1 MEDPLTL
8 FIRVVSLK
16 ARGKGKPLGR
26 VGGRKA
32 VNCGGTEKK
41 GRLRAP
47 VDPEVRQ
54 RRYPCLRQGFHSIG
68 SVKTARG

>member
-32 VNCGGTEKK
+32 VGCGGTEKD
-41 GRLRAP
+41 REER
-47 VDPEVRQ
+47 VVRG
-54 RRYPCLRQGFHSIG
+54 PW
-68 SVKTARG
+68 

>member
-1 MEDPLTL
+1 ML

-32 VNCGGTEKK
+32 VSCGGTE
-41 GRLRAP
+41 GDGEERAA
-47 VDPEVRQ
+47 
-54 RRYPCLRQGFHSIG
+54 QGPL
-68 SVKTARG
+68 